1 MAHPQQ
7 QEFCK
12 KTSEVFPQY
21 FTGKKVLDIGSLDI
35 NGNNRFFLTDCDYIG
50 LDVGEGPNV
59 DVIQVAHLYDAPDEH
74 FDLVVSTEVFE
85 HDMFYDKSLQNI
97 IRMLKPRGAF
107 IFTCASTGRP
117 EHGTRK
123 SDGSFAAPLLFNI
136 SEEWSDY
143 YKNLTESDIRD
154 IKGFNEA
161 FPDGFFKY
169 ASDPGDLYFFGIKGG
184 IVNDLL
190 YNKPSPI
197 SIASGRGVNDLIS
210 DLEVIMTKYSRERTI
225 PN

>member
-1 MAHPQQ
+1 M
-7 QEFCK
+7 
-12 KTSEVFPQY
+12 
-21 FTGKKVLDIGSLDI
+21 
-35 NGNNRFFLTDCDYIG
+35 
-50 LDVGEGPNV
+50 DVGEGPNV
-59 DVIQVAHLYDAPDEH
+59 DVIQVAHLYDSPDEQ
-74 FDLVVSTEVFE
+74 FDLIVSTEVFE

-97 IRMLKPRGAF
+97 IRMLKPLGAF

-123 SDGSFAAPLLFNI
+123 SDGSFAAPLLINI

-184 IVNDLL
+184 IMNDLL
-190 YNKPSPI
+190 YNKPSPAFVI
-197 SIASGRGVNDLIS
+197 SEGGVDALIS
-210 DLEVIMTKYSRERTI
+210 DLEVVMAKYSGKKNN
-225 PN
+225 P